1 MNSTGSSSRIDD
13 LSSPLASAALEGMT
27 TLSPGTALYQ
37 ASKFCEC
44 WAPFGPP
51 APHIVRIVSGIDAP
65 EKYRNFAAWLTIW
78 SIAIIAKSKNMIST
92 IGRRP
97 TAPLPTPSPTSTASL
112 IGVSRTRSSP

>member
-1 MNSTGSSSRIDD
+1 M
-13 LSSPLASAALEGMT
+13 
-27 TLSPGTALYQ
+27 
-37 ASKFCEC
+37 
-44 WAPFGPP
+44 
-51 APHIVRIVSGIDAP
+51 RIVSGIDAP